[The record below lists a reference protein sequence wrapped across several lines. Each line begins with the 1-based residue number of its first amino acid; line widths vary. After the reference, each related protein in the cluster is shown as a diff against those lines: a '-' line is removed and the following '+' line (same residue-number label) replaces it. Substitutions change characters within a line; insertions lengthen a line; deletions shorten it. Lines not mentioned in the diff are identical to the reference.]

1 MTPPNHKPTIPATEY
16 RERWQKVQAMMA
28 AQDLDFLVAYADD
41 RAVFGPAHARW
52 LANFPVHFEPV
63 CILMPPQGEPIMLV
77 GPESDQYA
85 LLGGQ
90 IADVRI
96 LREFTHPDEDYPYST
111 IQSLTEIMADTGTNL
126 QKVRRVGLG
135 GQGLMG
141 AAIMTAFEEA
151 LPEVAWVDVENALC
165 NLRAQKSAAEIEVIR
180 YAYHIA
186 EAGFRAA
193 VDTIQTGVSEREVA
207 AEIEAA
213 MRRAGAEGT
222 GIDTIVA
229 SGPNSR
235 PILARS
241 TFRQIEPDELVLLT
255 IAPRYEGYHAAIGRP
270 VLIGNPGDEVSH
282 ALDVAIQAQQ
292 SCFKTMRPGIEGREV
307 EAIGRQ
313 IVAEG
318 GLGSYFLY
326 SGVHSVGVIE
336 FEPPIFGPSSPAKL
350 EKDMIISIDIP
361 MFNTPWGGLRIEDGY
376 LITDTGA
383 EQLHQ
388 TPYRIQK

>member
-1 MTPPNHKPTIPATEY
+1 MTPSNHRPTIPATGY

-77 GPESDQYA
+77 GAESDQYA
-85 LLGGQ
+85 LLAGQ

-126 QKVRRVGLG
+126 RAVRRVGLG

-141 AAIMTAFEEA
+141 AAIIRAFEEA
-151 LPEVAWVDVENALC
+151 LPEVAWVDVENVLC
-165 NLRAQKSAAEIEVIR
+165 NLRAQKSPAEIEVIR
-180 YAYHIA
+180 YAYQIA

-193 VDTIQTGVSEREVA
+193 VDTIQVGVSEREVA

-241 TFRQIEPDELVLLT
+241 TFRQIGPDELVLLT

-270 VLIGNPGDEVSH
+270 VLIGNPGDEVNY
-282 ALDVAIQAQQ
+282 ALDVAIRAQQ
-292 SCFKTMRPGIEGREV
+292 SCSQAMRPGIEGRAV

-318 GLGSYFLY
+318 GLESYFLY
-326 SGVHSVGVIE
+326 SGVHSLGVIE

-361 MFNTPWGGLRIEDGY
+361 LFNTPWGGLRIEDGY

-388 TPYRIQK
+388 TPYKIQK